1 MLSPVGTVS
10 KGRVRLRILRWGRPG
25 YSDAITGSFLK
36 TSGPRDS
43 GPVNTPE
50 MRSSFVP
57 PAIWTMVAATPWLW
71 GHTALLPSPPHTNPT
86 SWELWAPLGRSRLHL
101 PLIWTWGGPLRTWER
116 SVKWWAWGKARRLEC
131 LHREVCKATPVL
143 RNEKWIITNK
153 NGFWFEIQ
161 ECKTLSAWNT
171 RWEECIEVQG
181 TVGSTV
187 GTMWM
192 VGGSPGCC
200 QGPGDLEIFS
210 P

>member
-1 MLSPVGTVS
+1 MLSPVGKVS

-25 YSDAITGSFLK
+25 YSDAITRSCLK

-86 SWELWAPLGRSRLHL
+86 SWDLWAPLGGSRLHL

-116 SVKWWAWGKARRLEC
+116 SVKGWAWGKARRLNVYTEKC
-131 LHREVCKATPVL
+131 ARPPQCWEMKSESSQIKMGFGL
-143 RNEKWIITNK
+143 RSKSVKPWVPGTRGGK
-153 NGFWFEIQ
+153 
-161 ECKTLSAWNT
+161 SA
-171 RWEECIEVQG
+171 
-181 TVGSTV
+181 
-187 GTMWM
+187 
-192 VGGSPGCC
+192 
-200 QGPGDLEIFS
+200 
-210 P
+210 